1 MQILNRL
8 SVCHNAF
15 EKMDRAEDEI
25 PYFKRERTNV
35 FRDIKQFLM
44 MTLTYFE
51 EMEQLNFTPDVIA
64 ANLRPLIESLSLLH
78 ALYGYP
84 ANPTSTGNIL
94 IKRSK
99 LCNQI
104 TIILY
109 YFITVQS
116 KAPASTRSS

>member
-1 MQILNRL
+1 MICKSCITF

-25 PYFKRERTNV
+25 PDFKDERKNV

-51 EMEQLNFTPDVIA
+51 EMETKWNFLPHVLA
-64 ANLRPLIESLSLLH
+64 ANRGPLIESLCLLH

-84 ANPTSTGNIL
+84 ADPSTGNIL
-94 IKRSK
+94 IERSK
-99 LCNQI
+99 I
-104 TIILY
+104 M
-109 YFITVQS
+109 
-116 KAPASTRSS
+116 